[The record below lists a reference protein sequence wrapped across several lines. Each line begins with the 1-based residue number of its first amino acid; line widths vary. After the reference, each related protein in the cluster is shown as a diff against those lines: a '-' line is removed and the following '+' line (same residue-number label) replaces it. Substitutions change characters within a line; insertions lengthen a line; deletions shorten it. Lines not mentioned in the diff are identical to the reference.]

1 MALIILLGFGLA
13 SSLFVSHLTYW
24 WVDRI
29 RSEKPEPDTRFTK
42 DSKYAR
48 LFHAQ
53 PRRQI
58 RATG

>member
-29 RSEKPEPDTRFTK
+29 RSDKSETAEPDSRFSK
-42 DSKYAR
+42 DQKYAR
-48 LFHAQ
+48 LFH
-53 PRRQI
+53 PR
-58 RATG
+58 AA